1 MPDDTHTPA
10 TLILTAD
17 SPWIGQ
23 AYLVPGE
30 REVSITLDVFELTGA
45 NNEGVMIDVDEG
57 NDLSQWFPAAGWGP
71 VEEGSHP
78 FETPSLGGRYL
89 RVRLAI
95 LTIEGEEEEPA
106 TATVELCINA
116 QSLLDAQQPKR
127 EEPRFV
133 ASEFTWE
140 PYPDKLFGTRKRS
153 GLGGVL

>member
-1 MPDDTHTPA
+1 MTDDAHTPA
-10 TLILTAD
+10 VLILTAD

-78 FETPSLGGRYL
+78 FETPPLGGRYL
-89 RVRLAI
+89 RVRLSI
-95 LTIEGEEEEPA
+95 LTIEGEPS

-116 QSLLDAQQPKR
+116 LSVLDAERPEK

-133 ASEFTWE
+133 ASEFTQE
-140 PYPDKLFGTRKRS
+140 PRPDKLFGTRKRNVR
-153 GLGGVL
+153 GGVL